1 MTTAQYL
8 IEKCKADRSKVTENQ
23 MNVVHAAVVSGD
35 AKTIKYILTK
45 TKNHQHVAKTS
56 TGATVLHIATG
67 M

>member
-1 MTTAQYL
+1 
-8 IEKCKADRSKVTENQ
+8 
-23 MNVVHAAVVSGD
+23 MNIVHAAVVSSD